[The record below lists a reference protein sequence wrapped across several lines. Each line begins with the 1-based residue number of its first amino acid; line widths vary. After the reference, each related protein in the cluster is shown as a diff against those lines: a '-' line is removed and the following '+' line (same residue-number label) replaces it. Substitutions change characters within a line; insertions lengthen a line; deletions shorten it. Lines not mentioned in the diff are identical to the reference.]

1 MNSINSE
8 GYQSKNDISEGH
20 FHVFEWS
27 SVRNIMFDVN
37 GQVYYIIGMYYF

>member
-8 GYQSKNDISEGH
+8 GYQSKNDMSEGH

-27 SVRNIMFDVN
+27 SVRNVMFDVN
-37 GQVYYIIGMYYF
+37 G